1 MAANPTVAQPTVVS
15 QPLNV
20 TPERR
25 RLTGFFNL
33 TRNEITLWWRTRR
46 WLVNTIT
53 WVAIL
58 DGILAIMLGASAGEA
73 AALGLDLSSEGTI
86 VLMTLTLI
94 SLAIGAVIIG
104 QGAIIDEKLSGTAA
118 WILSKPASRT
128 AFILAKL
135 IAHSLGLLVT
145 GILIPGAIGFVVLTA
160 VGGSFAIGN
169 FAAALGIAFLNVV
182 FYLAFTL
189 MLGTLS
195 NGRGAAIGLPM
206 AFLLS
211 YQLFLGL
218 APWLADIT
226 PWGFLTNATS
236 RTPSIA
242 LVALGQSGLP
252 MMPIVASAIWC
263 VMFTLVALW
272 RFGREE
278 F

>member
-1 MAANPTVAQPTVVS
+1 MATNTSAAQSAGIS

-33 TRNEITLWWRTRR
+33 LRNENTLWWRTRR
-46 WLVNTIT
+46 WLINTIT

-58 DGILAIMLGASAGEA
+58 DGILVIMLSASSGEA
-73 AALGLDLSSEGTI
+73 LPPSFNLSAEGTI
-86 VLMTLTLI
+86 VFLTLTLI

-104 QGAIIDEKLSGTAA
+104 QGAIIDEKQSGTAA

-145 GILIPGAIGFVVLTA
+145 GILIPGAIAFVVLTA

-169 FAAALGIAFLNVV
+169 YAAALAIALLNVV
-182 FYLAFTL
+182 FYLAFTM

-195 NGRGAAIGLPM
+195 NGRGAAIGIPI
-206 AFLLS
+206 AFLLA

-218 APWLADIT
+218 APWLANVT
-226 PWGFLTNATS
+226 PWGFLTSATS

-242 LVALGQSGLP
+242 LVALGRAELP
-252 MMPIVASAIWC
+252 LMPIVATAVWC
-263 VMFTLVALW
+263 VLFTAIALW

>member
-1 MAANPTVAQPTVVS
+1 MTANPAVAQPTVVS
-15 QPLNV
+15 QPLNA
-20 TPERR
+20 TPEHR

-33 TRNEITLWWRTRR
+33 LRNENTLWWRTRR

-58 DGILAIMLGASAGEA
+58 DGILVIMLGASSGETVP
-73 AALGLDLSSEGTI
+73 GTIDLPFEGTI
-86 VLMTLTLI
+86 VFLTLMLVA
-94 SLAIGAVIIG
+94 LAIGAVIIG
-104 QGAIIDEKLSGTAA
+104 QGAIIDEKQSGTAA
-118 WILSKPASRT
+118 WILSKPASRA

-145 GILIPGAIGFVVLTA
+145 GILIPGAIAFVVLTA
-160 VGGSFAIGN
+160 IGGSFAISN
-169 FAAALGIAFLNVV
+169 LVAALGIALLNVV
-182 FYLAFTL
+182 FYLALTM

-195 NGRGAAIGLPM
+195 NGRGAAIGIPL

-218 APWLADIT
+218 APWLATIT
-226 PWGFLTNATS
+226 PWGFLTSATG

-252 MMPIVASAIWC
+252 LMPIVATAIWC
-263 VMFTLVALW
+263 VLFTAVALW

>member
-1 MAANPTVAQPTVVS
+1 MATNTSAAQAAAIS
-15 QPLNV
+15 HPLNA
-20 TPERR
+20 TPEHR

-33 TRNEITLWWRTRR
+33 LRNENTLWWRTRR

-58 DGILAIMLGASAGEA
+58 DGILVIMLGASSGET
-73 AALGLDLSSEGTI
+73 LPPSFNLSAEGTI
-86 VLMTLTLI
+86 VFLTLTLI
-94 SLAIGAVIIG
+94 ALAIGAVIIG
-104 QGAIIDEKLSGTAA
+104 QGAIIDEKQSGTAA

-145 GILIPGAIGFVVLTA
+145 GILIPGAIAFVVLTA

-169 FAAALGIAFLNVV
+169 YAAALAIALLNVV
-182 FYLAFTL
+182 FYLAFTM

-195 NGRGAAIGLPM
+195 NGRGAAIGIPI
-206 AFLLS
+206 AFLLA

-218 APWLADIT
+218 APWLANIT
-226 PWGFLTNATS
+226 PWGFLTSATS

-242 LVALGQSGLP
+242 LVALGRAELP
-252 MMPIVASAIWC
+252 LMPIVATAIWC
-263 VMFTLVALW
+263 VLFTAIALW